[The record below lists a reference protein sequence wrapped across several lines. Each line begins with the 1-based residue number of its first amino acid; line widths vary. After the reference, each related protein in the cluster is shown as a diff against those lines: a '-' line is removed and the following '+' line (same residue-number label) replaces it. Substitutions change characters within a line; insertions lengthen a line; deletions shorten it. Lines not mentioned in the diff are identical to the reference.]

1 MDRSKTIHQSSTKVV
16 LGRIF
21 KGKIHLKLQG
31 VPYATAFDIL
41 IEWEIKKIKILTTLL
56 DKYTNFQCSR
66 EFWIWLID
74 FETLF
79 MHTIKIIYSYCSI
92 SIIISYIYLLKCL
105 VIVMLLHVMPSMRR
119 ISHEFFINCEFC
131 QKIPVK
137 DNIVCVLTQRK

>member
-1 MDRSKTIHQSSTKVV
+1 MDRSKTIHQTTTKVE
-16 LGRIF
+16 LYWF
-21 KGKIHLKLQG
+21 FWGKIHPKLQG
-31 VPYATAFDIL
+31 APQATACDIL

-119 ISHEFFINCEFC
+119 ISNEFFIICDFC